1 MPGGFEVEIMDS
13 AKGGSVSQ
21 TYDQIDRQSAHPIYA
36 QLADVIR
43 QQISEGVYRP
53 GDQLPSEAM
62 LVRTYRVS
70 PMTVRRAINLLA
82 DQEVVSTAQGRGT
95 FVKQVELA
103 TAAFDLRGIKALFSS
118 DSATTIKLLD
128 GRIIKADARTARKL
142 QVKKG
147 DTVIYIRRLIEV
159 DGEPAFYHRGYLLYD
174 PARPV
179 VESELEVTELRCL
192 FEGQGSI
199 LIKRGELTLEASIMN
214 EEEARILKITLP
226 SPAML
231 LEHIFYDFD
240 DRPISWGTF
249 ICQAKRLR
257 LQTEVGLK

>member
-1 MPGGFEVEIMDS
+1 MDN
-13 AKGGSVSQ
+13 AKGGSAAQ
-21 TYDQIDRQSAHPIYA
+21 TNDHIDRQSAHPVYA
-36 QLADVIR
+36 QLADAIR

-62 LVRTYRVS
+62 LVRTYHVS

-103 TAAFDLRGIKALFSS
+103 TAAFDLRGIKGLFSS
-118 DSATTIKLLD
+118 DTATTIKLLD
-128 GRIIKADARTARKL
+128 GRIIRADGRTARKL
-142 QVKKG
+142 QVSQG

-159 DGEPAFYHRGYLLYD
+159 DGEPAFYHRGYLVYD
-174 PARPV
+174 PTRPV

-192 FEGQGSI
+192 FEGRGSS
-199 LIKRGELTLEASIMN
+199 LIKRGELTVEASIMN
-214 EEEARILKITLP
+214 EEEARILKISLP

-231 LEHIFYDFD
+231 LEHIFYDFN
-240 DRPISWGTF
+240 DRPVSWGII
-249 ICQAKRLR
+249 ICHAKRLR
-257 LQTEVGLK
+257 LHTEVGLK